1 MTARSNPAPASVP
14 RPSASAHVAV
24 RWALLVSYVVLSL
37 WRAPAIIWPGRFWGE
52 EGSIY
57 FREAY
62 LQSPLQALLT
72 SNLGYYSLLNK
83 LAALAAAHAAA
94 LDYAPIA
101 TMLFALAVQ
110 VLPAALL
117 LFARIPALPT
127 LFHRAAAVA
136 LVLFVQPNQE
146 VWLNTINS
154 QYYLCVAAGIIL
166 ISAPATRA
174 THGWRL
180 SALVLAGLTG
190 IVSCLLLP
198 LFILEYRWSRQR
210 HKLHET
216 IALSLA
222 CVLQATVVLTGEG
235 RAVQPVWEL
244 LPLALAGKQWVLP
257 LFGYPAFDG
266 FIGYLKEST
275 LWIQLPFSLVLLL
288 PYAVWGIGT
297 VCLGNRTAGLLLAAA
312 LGVAAISLMASLPAQ
327 QWESFGYSC
336 ITGSAD
342 GRYYYAPN
350 VFLGL
355 SLLTAMAPARNRAAG
370 FAAGF
375 RAGAFLLLMLLIFSG
390 VAAFRL
396 NGSWRQGPSWPA
408 QVRDWRAGKIDQ
420 LAIWPAPWK
429 LDLRPD
435 PSAPE

>member
-127 LFHRAAAVA
+127 LLHRATAVA

-154 QYYLCVAAGIIL
+154 QYYLCVASGIIL
-166 ISAPATRA
+166 ISAPAARA
-174 THGWRL
+174 THG
-180 SALVLAGLTG
+180 
-190 IVSCLLLP
+190 
-198 LFILEYRWSRQR
+198 
-210 HKLHET
+210 
-216 IALSLA
+216 
-222 CVLQATVVLTGEG
+222 
-235 RAVQPVWEL
+235 
-244 LPLALAGKQWVLP
+244 
-257 LFGYPAFDG
+257 
-266 FIGYLKEST
+266 
-275 LWIQLPFSLVLLL
+275 
-288 PYAVWGIGT
+288 
-297 VCLGNRTAGLLLAAA
+297 
-312 LGVAAISLMASLPAQ
+312 
-327 QWESFGYSC
+327 
-336 ITGSAD
+336 
-342 GRYYYAPN
+342 
-350 VFLGL
+350 
-355 SLLTAMAPARNRAAG
+355 
-370 FAAGF
+370 
-375 RAGAFLLLMLLIFSG
+375 
-390 VAAFRL
+390 
-396 NGSWRQGPSWPA
+396 
-408 QVRDWRAGKIDQ
+408 
-420 LAIWPAPWK
+420 
-429 LDLRPD
+429 
-435 PSAPE
+435 